1 MVFKGCA
8 RCSGDLY
15 IEEEVGSRD
24 LVCLQCGSRV
34 PLVSTPNAEDSED
47 EGNMLR
53 WLQAHPTTIAA

>member
-24 LVCLQCGSRV
+24 LVCLQCGSWV
-34 PLVSTPNAEDSED
+34 PLVSTPNAED
-47 EGNMLR
+47 EGNLLR

>member
-34 PLVSTPNAEDSED
+34 PLVTTDNAENSEG
-47 EGNMLR
+47 ERNPLR

>member
-8 RCSGDLY
+8 RCNGDLY

-34 PLVSTPNAEDSED
+34 PLVSTDNAED
-47 EGNMLR
+47 EGNLLR

>member
-8 RCSGDLY
+8 RCNGDLY

-34 PLVSTPNAEDSED
+34 PLVSTPNAEDED
-47 EGNMLR
+47 LLR